1 MARYKI
7 EINQTWS
14 EEVIVNAKTASEAKK
29 KAWEKWKAK
38 KSNYNLFIEK
48 EP

>member
-1 MARYKI
+1 MAKYRV

-14 EEVIVNAKTASEAKK
+14 EEVIVEAKTAEEAKK

-38 KSNYNLFIEK
+38 KVNYKLFVDK
-48 EP
+48 Q